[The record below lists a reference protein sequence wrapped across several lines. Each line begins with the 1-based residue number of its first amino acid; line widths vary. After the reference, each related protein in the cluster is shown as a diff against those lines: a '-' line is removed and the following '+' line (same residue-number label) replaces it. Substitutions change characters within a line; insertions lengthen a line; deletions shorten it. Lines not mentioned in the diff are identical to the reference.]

1 MKRYESVISPTLDFW
16 LFGGASLLFFL
27 VMCLAKVLGGEN
39 EVLQQRFLQIPVAFA
54 LLSLVCNHP
63 HFLSSY
69 KLAYGRGLRFIFQNP
84 VSLVIVP
91 LGLVCFYYIGFRNY
105 NVEIGESNL
114 VVQMNQISEGLGI
127 GFNFGSS
134 LTLGPELIGLSI
146 WLMYLTVGWHYSKQV
161 FGVVLIQA
169 AYANYTVSPFQ
180 KTLLKMNVSCIAI
193 YQFLF
198 MAKAMG
204 KYSGSAMKDPR
215 FGGIELS
222 KLVLPEWVFELAK
235 GATGISLCLV
245 IVFWFG
251 RNWINQRAF
260 PNLNILT
267 PLVAFHIWWVPL
279 LEMPEYYLVMI
290 PFFHSLQYLPF
301 VYRVEDH
308 LYGQSKYKNLKM
320 NLSFLL
326 IGIAGFLFFEMIPLS
341 IDKYFETSVNYSAW
355 IFVTM
360 FAVFINIHHFFI
372 DSVIWKFHQPEIRGA
387 FFKNE
392 NQA

>member
-1 MKRYESVISPTLDFW
+1 MKKYESVISPTLDFW

-91 LGLVCFYYIGFRNY
+91 LGLVCFYFIGFRNY

-222 KLVLPEWVFELAK
+222 KLVLPEWAFELAK

-387 FFKNE
+387 FFKN
-392 NQA
+392 